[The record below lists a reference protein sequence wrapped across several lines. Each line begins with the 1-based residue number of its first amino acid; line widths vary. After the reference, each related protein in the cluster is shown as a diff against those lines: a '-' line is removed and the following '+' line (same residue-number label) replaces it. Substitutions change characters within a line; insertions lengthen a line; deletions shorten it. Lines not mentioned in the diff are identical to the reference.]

1 VVSTEDIS
9 KIIISTEG
17 SKGRRGIM
25 WVKIKQ
31 IMLCFVLLFG
41 CVPTVWATPLDDLFL
56 LDSPVKLPTT
66 PIINR
71 QMGTAYVAAVSTP
84 VAQQQSAITPSQQVG
99 GMVSQ
104 AYNRSTLNDT
114 VEVDAL
120 LQITRT
126 PELLNALRRM
136 NDVPVAKQSLLRLQ
150 QRGGRVLFKNLAEL
164 GPQYSTFDAL
174 AWLGKDAS
182 IPTGV
187 TWILFIAEKHRKAPP
202 EALASL
208 ITHEA
213 LHADYQNS
221 YCEEEHAWLAEVTAW
236 QAFKALNPAL
246 HHIPTGWF
254 ALVDRL
260 NTIDNALAQQTLKT
274 MIRTN
279 PGYVGLAENSPYF
292 RYSPF
297 GVPRAEQLSKPVAVN
312 PVSVGV
318 SAVNSNTRA
327 INKQPTTGYTTVMVA
342 NNGRPKLVLRPL
354 KTWYH

>member
-1 VVSTEDIS
+1 
-9 KIIISTEG
+9 
-17 SKGRRGIM
+17 M
-25 WVKIKQ
+25 WMRIKQ
-31 IMLCFVLLFG
+31 VAYYSMVCSLLWIDNIF
-41 CVPTVWATPLDDLFL
+41 VPTAFATPLDDLFL
-56 LDSPVKLPTT
+56 LDTPAITKPSVTT
-66 PIINR
+66 PIPVASSSS
-71 QMGTAYVAAVSTP
+71 AYVATLASP
-84 VAQQQSAITPSQQVG
+84 VFQWETGTLQSSSRGITGLQPAAIPIATE
-99 GMVSQ
+99 
-104 AYNRSTLNDT
+104 DT
-114 VEVDAL
+114 L

-136 NDVPVAKQSLLRLQ
+136 NDVPIAKTSLLQLQ

-164 GPQYSTFDAL
+164 APQYSTFDAL
-174 AWLGKDAS
+174 AWLGKDVS
-182 IPTGV
+182 TPTGV

-213 LHADYQNS
+213 LHADYHNS

-236 QAFKALNPAL
+236 KAFKALNPAL

-260 NTIDNALAQQTLKT
+260 NTIDDALAQQTLKT
-274 MIRTN
+274 MIRNN

-297 GVPRAEQLSKPVAVN
+297 GLALPIVGKSTQSVVLTPP
-312 PVSVGV
+312 PVSG
-318 SAVNSNTRA
+318 SSGEASFNNIRA
-327 INKQPTTGYTTVMVA
+327 AGKQVVTTYPALTVA
-342 NNGRPKLVLRPL
+342 SNGRPRLVLRPL